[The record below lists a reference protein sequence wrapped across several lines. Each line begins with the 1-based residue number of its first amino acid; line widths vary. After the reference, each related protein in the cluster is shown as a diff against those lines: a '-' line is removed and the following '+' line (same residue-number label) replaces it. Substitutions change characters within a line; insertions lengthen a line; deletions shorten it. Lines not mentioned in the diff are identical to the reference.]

1 MTEQNIDVE
10 RRLFELRASLHHHN
24 HCYHVLDT
32 PEIADAEYD
41 ALFDELLRLEAS
53 HPNWVTKDSP
63 SQRVGAAPAEQF
75 EKFQH
80 RRPMLSLDKSTD
92 ADELSDW
99 MQRCR
104 SRLTNPRG
112 LDFICEPKID
122 GVAVALTYRDGS
134 LVSAATRGDGLT
146 GENIIANVR
155 TIAAIPLKLMGDD
168 IPQAFEVRGEIYM
181 AHSDFD
187 DFNRKAALQ
196 QQKPLLNPRNGAAG
210 SLRQLDS
217 RITASRPLTMFC
229 YSVGWSE
236 GDWQPATHAEVLRQF
251 GLWGFRTNPMTREVS
266 GLEDCLD
273 YIQQLQ
279 AARDDLGY
287 DIDGVVVKVNQL
299 ALQAELGNVT
309 RKPRWA
315 IAFKYPAEEATT
327 RLLDVDF
334 QVGRTGAITPV
345 ARLEPVFVGG
355 VTVTNATLHNMDEIQ
370 RLGLRIGDQVM
381 IRRAGDVIP
390 QVRGVVKGKRP
401 LDASEVLIPQI
412 CPSCGSQVQRSE
424 GEIVI
429 RCRSSANTCP
439 AQRKEGIRHFASR
452 LALDIDGLGDKIVEQ
467 LVDAGLVKDVAD
479 LFVLEVAALNGLE
492 RLAQKSAENLLKAIE
507 ASKRTTLT
515 RFIYALGIREVGE
528 ATAHGLAMHF
538 KNLGDLRDA
547 DLEALEQVA
556 DVGPIVAG
564 SIHDYFNSA
573 DNLRVIDALLSRGV
587 SWPPIQSDE
596 APPLLAGE
604 TWVLTGSLEV
614 MARNQAKAAL
624 QTLGA
629 KVAGSV
635 SAKTSVVVAGPG
647 AGSKLAKATEL
658 DVRVLDEQ
666 QFLRFLQEAGI
677 DVAGK

>member
-1 MTEQNIDVE
+1 
-10 RRLFELRASLHHHN
+10 
-24 HCYHVLDT
+24 
-32 PEIADAEYD
+32 
-41 ALFDELLRLEAS
+41 
-53 HPNWVTKDSP
+53 
-63 SQRVGAAPAEQF
+63 
-75 EKFQH
+75 
-80 RRPMLSLDKSTD
+80 
-92 ADELSDW
+92 
-99 MQRCR
+99 
-104 SRLTNPRG
+104 
-112 LDFICEPKID
+112 
-122 GVAVALTYRDGS
+122 
-134 LVSAATRGDGLT
+134 
-146 GENIIANVR
+146 
-155 TIAAIPLKLMGDD
+155 
-168 IPQAFEVRGEIYM
+168 
-181 AHSDFD
+181 
-187 DFNRKAALQ
+187 
-196 QQKPLLNPRNGAAG
+196 
-210 SLRQLDS
+210 
-217 RITASRPLTMFC
+217 
-229 YSVGWSE
+229 
-236 GDWQPATHAEVLRQF
+236 
-251 GLWGFRTNPMTREVS
+251 
-266 GLEDCLD
+266 
-273 YIQQLQ
+273 
-279 AARDDLGY
+279 
-287 DIDGVVVKVNQL
+287 
-299 ALQAELGNVT
+299 LQAELGNVT

-401 LDASEVLIPQI
+401 VDASEVLIPQN
-412 CPSCGSQVQRSE
+412 CPSCGSQVQRPE

-429 RCRSSANTCP
+429 RCSGSANSCP

-492 RLAQKSAENLLKAIE
+492 RLAQKSAENLRKAIE
-507 ASKRTTLT
+507 ASKRTTLP

-556 DVGPIVAG
+556 DVGPIVAR
-564 SIHDYFNSA
+564 SIHDYFRSA

-666 QFLRFLQEAGI
+666 QFLQFLQEAGV
-677 DVAGK
+677 DVAGE

>member
-1 MTEQNIDVE
+1 MTGQHADVE
-10 RRLFELRASLHHHN
+10 RRLSELRGILHHHN

-41 ALFDELLRLEAS
+41 RLFDELLSLEALY
-53 HPNWVTKDSP
+53 PDLVTEDSP
-63 SQRVGAAPAEQF
+63 SQRVGSGPAAQF
-75 EKFQH
+75 EKIQH
-80 RRPMLSLDKSTD
+80 RQPMLSLDKSTD
-92 ADELSDW
+92 ADELDDW

-104 SRLTNPRG
+104 NRLADARG

-122 GVAVALTYRDGS
+122 GVAVALTYRDGL
-134 LVSAATRGDGLT
+134 LVSAATRGDSLI
-146 GENIIANVR
+146 GENILANVR
-155 TIAAIPLKLMGDD
+155 TIASVPLRLGGAD

-181 AHSDFD
+181 AHRDFD
-187 DFNRKAALQ
+187 AFNERAARQ

-229 YSVGWSE
+229 YSAGWID
-236 GDWQPATHAEVLRQF
+236 GDWQPQTHAEVLRQF
-251 GLWGFRTNPMTREVS
+251 ALWGFRTNPMTQEVA

-273 YIQQLQ
+273 YIQRLQ
-279 AARDDLGY
+279 DARNTLGY
-287 DIDGVVVKVNQL
+287 DIDGIVIKVNQL
-299 ALQAELGNVT
+299 ALQEELGNVT

-327 RLLDVDF
+327 RLVDVDF

-345 ARLEPVFVGG
+345 ARLQPVFVGG

-390 QVRGVVKGKRP
+390 QVRGVVLNQRP
-401 LDASEVLIPQI
+401 GDSSAVVIPES
-412 CPSCGSQVQRSE
+412 CPACGSQVERPQ

-429 RCRSSANTCP
+429 RCSGSVNSCP

-452 LALDIDGLGDKIVEQ
+452 LALDIDGLGDKIIEQ
-467 LVDAGLVKDVAD
+467 LVEKGMVNDAAD
-479 LFVLEVAALNGLE
+479 LFSLGVEALSGLE
-492 RLAQKSAENLLKAIE
+492 RMAQKSAKNLCAAIA
-507 ASKRTTLT
+507 ASKQTTLP

-538 KNLGDLRDA
+538 GTLEDLRYA
-547 DLEALEQVA
+547 DLEALEEVS
-556 DVGPIVAG
+556 DVGPVVAR
-564 SIHDYFNSA
+564 SIFDYLHNA
-573 DNLRVIDALLSRGV
+573 DNLRVLDALLASGV
-587 SWPPIQSDE
+587 NWPAIQRDE
-596 APPLLAGE
+596 VTQPLAGQ
-604 TWVLTGSLEV
+604 TWVLTGTLEV
-614 MARNQAKAAL
+614 MSRNEAKAAL
-624 QTLGA
+624 QVLGA

-647 AGSKLAKATEL
+647 AGSKLVKATAL
-658 DVRVLDEQ
+658 DIKVMDEQ
-666 QFLRFLQEAGI
+666 QFLAFLQEAGVDI
-677 DVAGK
+677 PSG